1 MIRRAKENETN
12 IIDDLLTMLI
22 HDGRINYD
30 DNINPGFKVNN
41 WYSRYVNDESRIL
54 LVDVEDD
61 EIVAFIYG
69 YMVNEDSVILNKRAV
84 LDALYV
90 REEYRKHGIA
100 NRLVKEFIKW
110 TNEKKVKYVEV
121 SVMAKNIA
129 AKKLYKNNSFVENKE
144 VLIYRS

>member
-22 HDGRINYD
+22 HDERINYD
-30 DNINPGFKVNN
+30 DNINPSFKVNN

-61 EIVAFIYG
+61 KIVAFIYG

-90 REEYRKHGIA
+90 KEEYRNHGIA
-100 NRLVKEFIKW
+100 SSLVKEFLKW
-110 TNEKKVKYVEV
+110 SNEKNVKYIEV
-121 SVMAKNIA
+121 SVMAKNSV
-129 AKKLYKNNSFVENKE
+129 AKKLYKNNNFVENKE